1 MPDILRPV
9 RAAPAQFALLLAAGI
24 CALAGCRG
32 VGGGAAANNNQ
43 QPTSLLDLVSPP
55 TPATAAA
62 WAVDPYD
69 ADKRYR
75 GTLMLANAPWGGEP
89 VYIRL
94 YEEALNDGVPNVR
107 AAGIRG
113 LALHGGPENVP
124 MILPSL
130 ESEDRLLRWEAARAL
145 QRLHNPVAIPALL
158 RVLDEKTEPE
168 PFVRSAAAVA
178 LGQYAD
184 PRAVEGLI
192 AALAD
197 RDLGVNLAAQQSLRT
212 LTGQDFAFNIRAWL
226 AWRKSTD
233 DLFAGRSRFEFPV
246 FYRNRRGLEW
256 INPFAVIPNEVAAI
270 PTGMTDPLRG
280 TPGDLGVPGPESS
293 RNN

>member
-1 MPDILRPV
+1 MPDILRTVHRPLRILV
-9 RAAPAQFALLLAAGI
+9 LFVMCAPALQA
-24 CALAGCRG
+24 CKG
-32 VGGGAAANNNQ
+32 VGGGAAQNNNQ
-43 QPTSLLDLVSPP
+43 QPTSLLSLISPP

-94 YEEALNDGVPNVR
+94 YEEALQDGVPNVR
-107 AAGIRG
+107 AAAIRG

-130 ESEDRLLRWEAARAL
+130 ESDDRLLRWEAARAL
-145 QRLHNPVAIPALL
+145 QRLHNPVAIPGLL
-158 RVLDEKTEPE
+158 RVLDEKNEPE

-197 RDLGVNLAAQQSLRT
+197 RDLGVNQAAQESLRT
-212 LTGQDFAFNIRAWL
+212 LTGQDFGFNIRAWL
-226 AWRKSTD
+226 AWRKSTE
-233 DLFAGRSRFEFPV
+233 DLFAGRSRFEYPV

-256 INPFAVIPNEVAAI
+256 INPFAVIPNETASVPA
-270 PTGMTDPLRG
+270 GMSDPLASASG
-280 TPGDLGVPGPESS
+280 EITVPGPESG

>member
-1 MPDILRPV
+1 M
-9 RAAPAQFALLLAAGI
+9 RAAPSTLLALLASGACVLH
-24 CALAGCRG
+24 GCRG
-32 VGGGAAANNNQ
+32 IGRDAQQNNNQ
-43 QPTSLLDLVSPP
+43 QPTSLFDLVAPP
-55 TPATAAA
+55 TPAVAAA

-75 GTLMLANAPWGGEP
+75 GTLMLANASWGGEP

-94 YEEALNDGVPNVR
+94 YEQALQDSVPNVR
-107 AAGIRG
+107 AAAIRG

-130 ESEDRLLRWEAARAL
+130 ESDDRLLRWEAARAL
-145 QRLHNPVAIPALL
+145 QRLHNPVAIPGLL
-158 RVLDEKTEPE
+158 RLIDEKNEPE

-184 PRAVEGLI
+184 PRVVEGLI

-197 RDLGVNLAAQQSLRT
+197 RDLGVNMAAQESLRT
-212 LTGQDFAFNIRAWL
+212 LTGQDFGFNIRAWL
-226 AWRKSTD
+226 AWRDSTN

-246 FYRNRRGLEW
+246 FYRSRRGLEW
-256 INPFAVIPNEVAAI
+256 INPFAVIPNEVAAV
-270 PTGMTDPLRG
+270 PTGMTDPLAG
-280 TPGDLGVPGPESS
+280 AAGESAVPGPSS
-293 RNN
+293 DRNN